1 MFPFLLPLI
10 LTLEEPEALF
20 VFPDWELSGRR
31 RERGQGKIEQWTKT
45 KQLIFNVLSNDNMKI
60 TQIKVLFPRPHQKG

>member
-10 LTLEEPEALF
+10 PTLEEREALF

-31 RERGQGKIEQWTKT
+31 RERAQGKIEQWTKT

-60 TQIKVLFPRPHQKG
+60 AQIKLLFSRAHKRG